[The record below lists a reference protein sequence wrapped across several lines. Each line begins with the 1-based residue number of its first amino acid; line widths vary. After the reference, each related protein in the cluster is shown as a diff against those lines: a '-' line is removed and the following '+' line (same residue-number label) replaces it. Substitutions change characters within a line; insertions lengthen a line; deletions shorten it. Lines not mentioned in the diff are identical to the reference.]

1 MDNSTQ
7 YELIRY
13 IDDEMGPA
21 EKAEFEKRLAVDKV
35 LQKELSD
42 MQLAKEAVKQY
53 GLKEKVGGIH
63 LQMMKEFATRTPVNT
78 IHQTRRIVRYAIAI
92 AASVLLIFV
101 LIEGYKFYTLSPEKL
116 YAENYTA
123 YELITTRDG
132 IDSLSA
138 IEEAYTQKNYGEV
151 IKRNAGSVV
160 SIHEIFL
167 TGMAY
172 LETKDYSRAI
182 SSFQIVIT
190 DIKNNKTVIKD
201 AAEYYLALAY
211 LQNSDYDQAIEL
223 MNAIRN
229 NSAHLYKAK
238 FSRKYINR
246 VKRLKWR

>member
-7 YELIRY
+7 YELMRY
-13 IDDEMGPA
+13 IDDEMLPG
-21 EKAEFEKRLAVDKV
+21 EKAEFEKRLAVDAV
-35 LQKELSD
+35 LQNDLRSL
-42 MQLAKEAVKQY
+42 QLTREAVKQY

-63 LQMMKEFATRTPVNT
+63 RQMMKELATGTPVKP
-78 IHQTRRIVRYAIAI
+78 ISQARRIVRYVVAI
-92 AASVLLIFV
+92 AASVLLIFM
-101 LIEGYKFYTLSPEKL
+101 LIEGYKFYALSPEKL
-116 YAENYTA
+116 YAQNYTA
-123 YELITTRDG
+123 YELTTTRDG
-132 IDSLSA
+132 MDSLTA
-138 IEEAYTQKNYGEV
+138 IEKAYRQKNYSEV
-151 IKRNAGSVV
+151 IKLNAGSVV
-160 SIHEIFL
+160 SIKEIFL

-190 DIKNNKTVIKD
+190 DIKDHKTVIKD

-229 NSAHLYKAK
+229 NSSHLYKAK
-238 FSRKYINR
+238 FNGKYINR